1 MFCLAVYTEGF
12 LHWIPMIC
20 LHRHIA
26 HEWSHLRAPDL
37 KGSIFISIKKLRT
50 YQGVCLQQKIK
61 PCVKIITLKTYF
73 HIACLEFTITGG
85 KTWAEQ
91 PVSSWNWNVTFSL
104 SPTTFPFVFHF
115 VFVNLCNI
123 QVKSTGFGIFQT
135 LIRIT
140 VIYLWMRKQNCL
152 VTIILSFLVSEWE

>member
-1 MFCLAVYTEGF
+1 MIPLTSTRSWRQHLHKYKQIKDIPRCLSAAT
-12 LHWIPMIC
+12 
-20 LHRHIA
+20 
-26 HEWSHLRAPDL
+26 
-37 KGSIFISIKKLRT
+37 
-50 YQGVCLQQKIK
+50 K

-73 HIACLEFTITGG
+73 HIVCLEFTVTGG
-85 KTWAEQ
+85 KTWAGQ
-91 PVSSWNWNVTFSL
+91 PVSSCNWNVTFSL
-104 SPTTFPFVFHF
+104 SPVTFPLLFHF
-115 VFVNLCNI
+115 VFVKLCNI